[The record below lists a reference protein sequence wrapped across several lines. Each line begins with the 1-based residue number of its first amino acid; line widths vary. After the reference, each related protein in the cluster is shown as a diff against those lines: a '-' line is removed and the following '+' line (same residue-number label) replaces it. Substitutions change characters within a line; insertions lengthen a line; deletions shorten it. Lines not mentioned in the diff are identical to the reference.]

1 MNMNQGNITLTMIK
15 PLAVKENHTGEM
27 LARIEKA
34 GFRIAALKMI
44 SITPEKAKIFY
55 DVHKEKP
62 FFEEL
67 VDFMSSGPVV
77 AAILEKENAVED
89 FRSLIG
95 STDPSKADEGT
106 IRKLYARDKTRNAI
120 HGSDSDENALKEAR
134 FFFSEM
140 EQFETKE

>member
-1 MNMNQGNITLTMIK
+1 MKQGNFTLTMIK
-15 PLAVKENHTGEM
+15 PLAIEENHTGDI

-34 GFRIAALKMI
+34 GFRISALKMI
-44 SITPEKAKIFY
+44 SFTPEKAKIFY

-62 FFEEL
+62 FFSEL
-67 VDFMSSGPVV
+67 VDFISSGPVV

-89 FRSLIG
+89 FRTLIG
-95 STDPSKADEGT
+95 STDPCKADEGT

-120 HGSDSDENALKEAR
+120 HGSDSDENAIKEAR